1 MGVCG
6 DVIGPMQRKPGK
18 AGQSSCAH
26 TGPDADRSDYRTGD
40 RSHPALPYG
49 VGIPDQY
56 GRRWDGDDGE
66 SDEPPNPGTSDLRR
80 CTHGEDNSL

>member
-26 TGPDADRSDYRTGD
+26 LGPTRIDPTTELGIVPTRRCRMGWGSLISTVVAGMETMVSPTN
-40 RSHPALPYG
+40 HP
-49 VGIPDQY
+49 IPVPVTC
-56 GRRWDGDDGE
+56 
-66 SDEPPNPGTSDLRR
+66 SR